1 MSFAQCD
8 KSMSLITRARK
19 IYREDGILPLL
30 RRAVHFGYY
39 GVLRPRFPYTTV
51 KFNGVTVR
59 GAKLFDRHVPSQQA
73 DRPTYES
80 GIVNALE
87 THVKAGDSV
96 VMVGGGW
103 GVSAVHASR
112 NAEDTGSVIVF
123 EGSKEMISRV
133 RETLVL
139 NDVEDRVDLR
149 NAVVGHDVDVWGEA
163 TGDVV
168 HPTDLPEC
176 DVLVLDCEGTEMEIL
191 DELMIHPR
199 VAIVEAH
206 GLYDAPSTEVASILE
221 EQGFTVT
228 NQVIA
233 DQGLEEVCKEN
244 DIRVLTATRST
255 DKHM

>member
-1 MSFAQCD
+1 MS
-8 KSMSLITRARK
+8 MVTRVRE
-19 IYREDGILPLL
+19 IYREEGILPLL

-39 GVLRPRFPYTTV
+39 GVLRPRFPYTKV

-59 GAKLFDRHVPSQQA
+59 GAKLFDRYIPSQQA

-80 GIVNALE
+80 GIVNALK

-96 VMVGGGW
+96 VVVGGGW
-103 GVSAVHASR
+103 GVSAVHASW
-112 NAEDTGSVIVF
+112 NAEDTGSVLVF

-133 RETLVL
+133 RETLGL
-139 NDVEDRVDLR
+139 NSVGDHVDLR

-176 DVLVLDCEGTEMEIL
+176 NVLVLDCEGTEMEIL
-191 DELMIHPR
+191 DEMKIHPR
-199 VAIVEAH
+199 VVVVEAH
-206 GLYDAPSTEVASILE
+206 GVYDAPSAEVSSLLE
-221 EQGFTVT
+221 EQGYTIT
-228 NQVIA
+228 NQVLA
-233 DQGLEEVCKEN
+233 DQGLEDICKEN
-244 DIRVLTATRST
+244 DIKVLTATRST